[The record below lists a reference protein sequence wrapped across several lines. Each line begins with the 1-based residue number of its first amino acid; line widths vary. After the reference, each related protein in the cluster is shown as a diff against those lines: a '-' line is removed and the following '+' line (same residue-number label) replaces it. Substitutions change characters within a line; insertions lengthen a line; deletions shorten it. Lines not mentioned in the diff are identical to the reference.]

1 MSAAAYSPIYNRDAD
16 WNGPL
21 AIERARAQDSSPAQQ
36 IDRMLADTDRTEVG
50 MFAAACCQRRALRLK
65 PWQIP
70 PCRIRDPDH
79 PDRSRDWRY
88 REIDGRYDAGR
99 LLRQMYD
106 LGISRWHPDPL
117 AAIEEK
123 LEKKEPWRRWKR
135 LR

>member
-1 MSAAAYSPIYNRDAD
+1 VTLTEADRAALT
-16 WNGPL
+16 L
-21 AIERARAQDSSPAQQ
+21 AIERARAQDVDLAQQ
-36 IDRMLADTDRTEVG
+36 IDRMSADTDRIEVG
-50 MFAAACCQRRALRLK
+50 MFAAACCQRKALRLK

-79 PDRSRDWRY
+79 PDRSR
-88 REIDGRYDAGR
+88 EAAR
-99 LLRQMYD
+99 LLRRMYD

-123 LEKKEPWRRWKR
+123 LEKKDRSRRWKR

>member
-1 MSAAAYSPIYNRDAD
+1 MTLSETDRAALT
-16 WNGPL
+16 L
-21 AIERARAQDSSPAQQ
+21 AIERARTQDAGFAQQ
-36 IDRMLADTDRTEVG
+36 IDRMLADTDWMEVG
-50 MFAAACCQRRALRLK
+50 MFLAACCQRQTLRLK

-79 PDRSRDWRY
+79 PDRSRDRRY
-88 REIDGRYDAGR
+88 GQIDGRYDAAR

-123 LEKKEPWRRWKR
+123 LEEKDRSRRWKR

>member
-1 MSAAAYSPIYNRDAD
+1 MALDVTENDRDALK
-16 WNGPL
+16 L
-21 AIERARAQDSSPAQQ
+21 AIEQARAQGAGLAQQ
-36 IDRMLADTDRTEVG
+36 IDRMLADTDWIEVG
-50 MFAAACCQRRALRLK
+50 MFAAACCQRQALRLK
-65 PWQIP
+65 PWRIP

-79 PDRSRDWRY
+79 PDRGRDRRY
-88 REIDGRYDAGR
+88 GEIDGRHDAAR

-123 LEKKEPWRRWKR
+123 KTAIEGKKDRSHQWKR

>member
-1 MSAAAYSPIYNRDAD
+1 VVP
-16 WNGPL
+16 
-21 AIERARAQDSSPAQQ
+21 QDGGRAQQ

-50 MFAAACCQRRALRLK
+50 MFAAACCQRQALQLK

-79 PDRSRDWRY
+79 PDRSRDRRY
-88 REIDGRYDAGR
+88 GEIDGRYDAAR

-123 LEKKEPWRRWKR
+123 KAAIEQKKDRSRLWRR

>member
-1 MSAAAYSPIYNRDAD
+1 VTLSETDRAALT
-16 WNGPL
+16 L
-21 AIERARAQDSSPAQQ
+21 AIERARTQDAGFAQQ
-36 IDRMLADTDRTEVG
+36 IDRMLADTDWMEVG
-50 MFAAACCQRRALRLK
+50 MFLAACCQRQTLRLK

-79 PDRSRDWRY
+79 PDRSRDRRY
-88 REIDGRYDAGR
+88 GQIDGRYDAAR

-123 LEKKEPWRRWKR
+123 LEEKDRSRRWKR

>member
-1 MSAAAYSPIYNRDAD
+1 MTLSETDRAALT
-16 WNGPL
+16 L
-21 AIERARAQDSSPAQQ
+21 AIERARTQDAGFAQQ
-36 IDRMLADTDRTEVG
+36 IDRMLADTDWMEVG
-50 MFAAACCQRRALRLK
+50 MFLAACCQRQTLRLK

-79 PDRSRDWRY
+79 PDRSRDRRY
-88 REIDGRYDAGR
+88 GEIDGRYEAAR
-99 LLRQMYD
+99 LLRRMYD

-123 LEKKEPWRRWKR
+123 LEEKDRSRRWKR

>member
-1 MSAAAYSPIYNRDAD
+1 MTLTETDRAALS
-16 WNGPL
+16 L
-21 AIERARAQDSSPAQQ
+21 AIERVRAQDGGRAPQ

-50 MFAAACCQRRALRLK
+50 MFAAACCQRQALQLK

-79 PDRSRDWRY
+79 PDRSRDRRY
-88 REIDGRYDAGR
+88 GEIDGRYDAAR

-123 LEKKEPWRRWKR
+123 KAAIEQKKDRSRLWRR

>member
-1 MSAAAYSPIYNRDAD
+1 VTLSETDRAALT
-16 WNGPL
+16 L
-21 AIERARAQDSSPAQQ
+21 AIERARTQDAGFAQQ
-36 IDRMLADTDRTEVG
+36 IDRMLADTDWMEVG
-50 MFAAACCQRRALRLK
+50 MFLAACCQRQTLRLK

-79 PDRSRDWRY
+79 PDRSRDRRY
-88 REIDGRYDAGR
+88 GQMDGRYDAAR

-123 LEKKEPWRRWKR
+123 LEEKDRSRRWKR

>member
-1 MSAAAYSPIYNRDAD
+1 VIVTLTETDRAALT
-16 WNGPL
+16 L
-21 AIERARAQDSSPAQQ
+21 AIERARAQDAGLAQQ
-36 IDRMLADTDRTEVG
+36 IDLILADTDWREVG
-50 MFAAACCQRRALRLK
+50 MFAAACCQRQALGLK

-70 PCRIRDPDH
+70 PCRIRDPEH
-79 PDRSRDWRY
+79 PDRSRER
-88 REIDGRYDAGR
+88 RRGEIDGRYDAAR

-123 LEKKEPWRRWKR
+123 KDRSRLWKR